1 VTEAG
6 TLQIPYAGLGQRT
19 LAAFLDNLV
28 WLIVVGQI
36 AANIPQQTYEDEPIV
51 VGVILLAL
59 FSAWFNYF
67 WFTEWKWG
75 KTIGKAVVSIHVTGE
90 DGGRPGFGPT
100 TVRNVLRLV
109 DILGIGPILIANSE
123 RHQRLGDRAA
133 HTIVVRDQPAPV
145 TASPNPQP
153 ATPAAGSAG
162 PGTAGVGTSPTAVP
176 PVPPPSPAA
185 AAPPDRAGASPWKK
199 TIGIPDGRWTPI
211 HVVWGVLAMIVLVA
225 IEAAVVSAFDPDLD
239 SVAATLSVQ
248 ALLAATLV
256 AVALVFAS
264 RGLSLPI
271 ALRELGL
278 RRFAGS
284 ALGLAA
290 AAYVAY
296 IIFAAIYAAIVSP
309 EQEDFTRDLGFE
321 DGGVS
326 AVAAGTLIVVAAPFS
341 EEIFF
346 RGFMYGGL
354 RRRLPVWA
362 AALIAGAIFGLLHY
376 TGPDSIG
383 VVPQLA
389 ALGVILAWL
398 YEQTGSLWPSII
410 LHVVNNSIALT
421 YVTTT

>member
-1 VTEAG
+1 MNEAG
-6 TLQIPYAGLGQRT
+6 ALQIPYAGLGQRT

-28 WLIVVGQI
+28 SLIFVSQV

-51 VGVILLAL
+51 VGVIFLAL

-109 DILGIGPILIANSE
+109 DLFGIGAILIANSE
-123 RHQRLGDRAA
+123 RHQRLGDRFA

-145 TASPNPQP
+145 TASPNPHP

-162 PGTAGVGTSPTAVP
+162 PGTSGAGTPPTAA
-176 PVPPPSPAA
+176 PPSPPPTPA
-185 AAPPDRAGASPWKK
+185 AAPPARGDASPWKK

-211 HVVWGVLAMIVLVA
+211 HVVWGVLAVIVLVA

-248 ALLAATLV
+248 GLLAATLV
-256 AVALVFAS
+256 AVALIFAS
-264 RGLSLPI
+264 RGGSLPI

-278 RRFAGS
+278 RRFARS
-284 ALGLAA
+284 ALGVAA
-290 AAYVAY
+290 VTYVAY
-296 IIFAAIYAAIVSP
+296 LVFAVIYNGIVHP
-309 EQEDFTRDLGFE
+309 EQEDITRELGFD
-321 DGGVS
+321 DGGFG
-326 AVAAGTLIVVAAPFS
+326 AVAAGALVVAAAPFS

-362 AALIAGAIFGLLHY
+362 AAVTAGAVFGLLHY

-389 ALGVILAWL
+389 VLGVLLAWL
-398 YEQTGSLWPSII
+398 YERTGSLWPPII
-410 LHVVNNSIALT
+410 LHVVNNALALVV
-421 YVTTT
+421 VTSS

>member
-1 VTEAG
+1 VSNPAVQEV
-6 TLQIPYAGLGQRT
+6 PYARLGQRT
-19 LAAFLDNLV
+19 LAALLDNLV
-28 WLIVVGQI
+28 WLIFLSQI

-51 VGVILLAL
+51 VGVIFLAL

-109 DILGIGPILIANSE
+109 DVLGIGPILIANSE
-123 RHQRLGDRAA
+123 RHQRLGDRFA
-133 HTIVVRDQPAPV
+133 HTIVVRDQRAPV
-145 TASPNPQP
+145 TATPIPHP
-153 ATPAAGSAG
+153 ATSAAGSPG
-162 PGTAGVGTSPTAVP
+162 PGTAGAAM
-176 PVPPPSPAA
+176 PST
-185 AAPPDRAGASPWKK
+185 AAPPIPPPPPADAPPAGSASPWKK
-199 TIGIPDGRWTPI
+199 TIGIPHGGWRPI
-211 HVVWGVLAMIVLVA
+211 HVVWGVVAMIVLVG

-264 RGLSLPI
+264 RGGSLPI
-271 ALRELGL
+271 ALRQLGL
-278 RRFAGS
+278 RRFARS

-290 AAYVAY
+290 VTYVAY
-296 IIFAAIYAAIVSP
+296 LVFAVVYNAFVHP
-309 EQEDFTRDLGFE
+309 EQEDITRELGFDE
-321 DGGVS
+321 GGFG
-326 AVAAGTLIVVAAPFS
+326 AVAAGALVVAAAPLS

-362 AALIAGAIFGLLHY
+362 AAVTAGAVFGLLHY
-376 TGPDSIG
+376 TGSDSIG

-389 ALGVILAWL
+389 VLGVLLAWL
-398 YEQTGSLWPSII
+398 YERTGSLWPPII
-410 LHVVNNSIALT
+410 LHVVNNALALVV
-421 YVTTT
+421 VTSQ

>member
-1 VTEAG
+1 VNQVGA
-6 TLQIPYAGLGQRT
+6 LRIPYAGLGQRT

-28 WLIVVGQI
+28 WLICVGQI

-51 VGVILLAL
+51 VGLIFLAL

-75 KTIGKAVVSIHVTGE
+75 KTIGKAVVSIHVTAE

-109 DILGIGPILIANSE
+109 DIFGIGPILIANSA

-133 HTIVVRDQPAPV
+133 HTIVVRDQPAAV
-145 TASPNPQP
+145 TASPNPHP

-162 PGTAGVGTSPTAVP
+162 PATAGVGTPPT
-176 PVPPPSPAA
+176 
-185 AAPPDRAGASPWKK
+185 AAPPMPPPPPAAPPARGDASPWKK

-248 ALLAATLV
+248 ALLATTLV

-264 RGLSLPI
+264 RGGSLPI
-271 ALRELGL
+271 TLRELGL
-278 RRFAGS
+278 RRFARS

-290 AAYVAY
+290 VTYVAY
-296 IIFAAIYAAIVSP
+296 LVFAVIYNAFVHP
-309 EQEDFTRDLGFE
+309 EQEDITRDLGFDE
-321 DGGVS
+321 GGVG
-326 AVAAGTLIVVAAPFS
+326 AFFAGALIVAAAPLS

-354 RRRLPVWA
+354 RRRLPMWA
-362 AALIAGAIFGLLHY
+362 AAVIAGAVFGLLHY

-389 ALGVILAWL
+389 VLGLLLAWL
-398 YEQTGSLWPSII
+398 YERTGSLWPPII
-410 LHVVNNSIALT
+410 LHVANNGLALVVLT
-421 YVTTT
+421 SQ